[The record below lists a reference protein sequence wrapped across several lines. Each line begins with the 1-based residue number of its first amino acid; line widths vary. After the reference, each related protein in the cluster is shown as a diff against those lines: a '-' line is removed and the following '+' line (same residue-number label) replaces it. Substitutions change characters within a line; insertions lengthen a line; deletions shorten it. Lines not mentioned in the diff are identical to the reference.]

1 MQAMKN
7 DITQK
12 KASYPTELTEM
23 QRRFCEYLIM
33 NEGRTTRKDAAIKAG
48 YAEGSAAQEAAGL
61 IQNPKIL
68 KYLQTRSNEINR
80 SFTVTKNNYVRRQQV
95 LSQTLVD
102 QGKIEKALGFE
113 NLIGKAT
120 GQFVDIHLHGNINDI
135 SKADKLDEI
144 KRIREL
150 QKERLAAMKEITI
163 EPDEEPEEIL
173 KTGETAESIE
183 SIESIDTKKIKKTIN

>member
-1 MQAMKN
+1 MTK
-7 DITQK
+7 DIVKK
-12 KASYPTELTEM
+12 KAAYPTELTEM

-48 YAEGSAAQEAAGL
+48 YAEKSAAQEAAGL

-68 KYLQTRSNEINR
+68 KYLQARSNEINR
-80 SFTVTKNNYVRRQQV
+80 SFTVTKNNYVRRQQI

-135 SKADKLDEI
+135 TKEEKLEEI
-144 KRIREL
+144 KRIKEL
-150 QKERLAAMKEITI
+150 QKDRLAAMKEITV
-163 EPDEEPEEIL
+163 EP
-173 KTGETAESIE
+173 GETNEVSSSSE
-183 SIESIDTKKIKKTIN
+183 HKKSEKQNVH

>member
-1 MQAMKN
+1 MTKEVV
-7 DITQK
+7 QK
-12 KASYPTELTEM
+12 KAAYPTELTEM

-33 NEGRTTRKDAAIKAG
+33 NEGRTTRKEAAIKAG
-48 YAEGSAAQEAAGL
+48 YAEKSAAQEAAGL
-61 IQNPKIL
+61 IQNPKIQR
-68 KYLQTRSNEINR
+68 YLQSRSNEVNR

-120 GQFVDIHLHGNINDI
+120 GQFMDIHIHGNLNDI
-135 SKADKLDEI
+135 TKAEKLEEI

>member
-1 MQAMKN
+1 MTK
-7 DITQK
+7 DIVQK
-12 KASYPTELTEM
+12 KAAYPTELTEM

-48 YAEGSAAQEAAGL
+48 YAEKSAAQEAAGL

-68 KYLQTRSNEINR
+68 KYLQARSNEINR
-80 SFTVTKNNYVRRQQV
+80 SFTVTKNNYVRRQQI

-135 SKADKLDEI
+135 TKAEKLEEI
-144 KRIREL
+144 KRIKEL
-150 QKERLAAMKEITI
+150 QKDRLAAMKEIT
-163 EPDEEPEEIL
+163 DETNEVSSSLEH
-173 KTGETAESIE
+173 
-183 SIESIDTKKIKKTIN
+183 KKSEKQNVH

>member
-1 MQAMKN
+1 MTKN
-7 DITQK
+7 IVQK
-12 KASYPTELTEM
+12 KAAYPTELTEM

-33 NEGRTTRKDAAIKAG
+33 NEGRTTRKEAAIKAG
-48 YAEGSAAQEAAGL
+48 YAEKSAAQEAAGL

-68 KYLQTRSNEINR
+68 KYLQARSNEINR

-120 GQFVDIHLHGNINDI
+120 GQFVDIHLHGNLNDI
-135 SKADKLDEI
+135 TKEEKLQEI

-150 QKERLAAMKEITI
+150 QKDRIEAAKEITI
-163 EPDEEPEEIL
+163 EAEEPEEETKNESSSSL
-173 KTGETAESIE
+173 KH
-183 SIESIDTKKIKKTIN
+183 KKSGKQSVH